1 MSITSTKGRI
11 YRERKR
17 PAKLEALLAQRQN
30 AGMALTAA
38 LKEAGFDAIAGTET
52 DFWNFDTDAPGSR
65 PKKGKVVVAAGRDG
79 AAASPIDPGPSPLQ
93 SPDARRRHR

>member
-1 MSITSTKGRI
+1 MAKSAKLRSARNIILKGKGGDVVIASTKGRI
-11 YRERKR
+11 STANGKL

-38 LKEAGFDAIAGTET
+38 LKEAGFDVIAGTET

-65 PKKGKVVVAAGRDG
+65 PKKKKKK
-79 AAASPIDPGPSPLQ
+79 
-93 SPDARRRHR
+93 